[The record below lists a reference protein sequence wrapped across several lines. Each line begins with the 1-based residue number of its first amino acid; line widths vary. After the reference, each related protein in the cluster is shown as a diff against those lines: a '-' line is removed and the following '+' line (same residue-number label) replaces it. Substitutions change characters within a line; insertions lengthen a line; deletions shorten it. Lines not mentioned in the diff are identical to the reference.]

1 MKVLMINVTCG
12 TGSTGRICTDLADAL
27 EKKGHQ
33 VKIAYGRDNVPEK
46 YKKYAIRIGDDLDV
60 NMHALKARLLDDSG
74 FESCKVT
81 KKFIKW
87 IEKYNPD
94 IIHLHNIHGYYINV
108 EILFNYLKSARKRV
122 IWTLHDCWA
131 FTGHTPYCDVIS
143 CEKWKNGCDHCSLL
157 HEYPKSLFDFSNRN
171 WNRKKKLFTGIDN
184 MLIVTPS
191 DWLQSL
197 VKNSF
202 LGSYD
207 VKVINNG
214 INTKVF
220 YPRKS
225 HFFDKCDIINK
236 HIVLG
241 VSSVWDKMKGLN
253 DFIKLSQLLDENY
266 KLVLVGLTSKQI
278 KCIPNNIIGIERTE
292 SVEELAMI
300 YSEADVFANLSYC
313 ENYPTV
319 NIESL
324 ACGTPVLT
332 YDTGGSPEIVKK
344 YGGAIVEK
352 KNIEE
357 VKNVIEK
364 MVKNNIQIVFKPEE
378 NDVDYMI
385 KKYLEVYTL

>member
-1 MKVLMINVTCG
+1 
-12 TGSTGRICTDLADAL
+12 
-27 EKKGHQ
+27 
-33 VKIAYGRDNVPEK
+33 
-46 YKKYAIRIGDDLDV
+46 
-60 NMHALKARLLDDSG
+60 
-74 FESCKVT
+74 
-81 KKFIKW
+81 
-87 IEKYNPD
+87 
-94 IIHLHNIHGYYINV
+94 
-108 EILFNYLKSARKRV
+108 
-122 IWTLHDCWA
+122 
-131 FTGHTPYCDVIS
+131 
-143 CEKWKNGCDHCSLL
+143 
-157 HEYPKSLFDFSNRN
+157 
-171 WNRKKKLFTGIDN
+171 
-184 MLIVTPS
+184 
-191 DWLQSL
+191 
-197 VKNSF
+197 
-202 LGSYD
+202 
-207 VKVINNG
+207 
-214 INTKVF
+214 
-220 YPRKS
+220 
-225 HFFDKCDIINK
+225 
-236 HIVLG
+236 
-241 VSSVWDKMKGLN
+241 MKGLN

-300 YSEADVFANLSYC
+300 YSEADVFVNLSYC

-385 KKYLEVYTL
+385 EKYLEVYTL